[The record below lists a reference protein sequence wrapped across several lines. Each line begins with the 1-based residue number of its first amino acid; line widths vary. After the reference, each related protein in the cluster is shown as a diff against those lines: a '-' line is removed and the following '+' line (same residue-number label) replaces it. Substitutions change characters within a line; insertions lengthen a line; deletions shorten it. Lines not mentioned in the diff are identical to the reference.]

1 MKTTQGLSL
10 TAYEEHF
17 DYIYIRT
24 ATEIYEH
31 ISQAKHEIR
40 TLKKCH
46 GVVSFGIFVIG
57 KSSMSMGK

>member
-31 ISQAKHEIR
+31 ISQAKHEM
-40 TLKKCH
+40 
-46 GVVSFGIFVIG
+46 
-57 KSSMSMGK
+57 KSEH